1 MIREQAGVP
10 VMLMVKADAY
20 GHGLCKVAT
29 YVDDIVDAFGVE
41 NVEEALRLK
50 KAGITKEILALA
62 VSPNEIET
70 AYRNGITI
78 GLHNTE
84 QFDKIVYLIG
94 HNRVNPQRFNIH
106 IKVDSGMHRLGF
118 CVADLE
124 KLLPKAKE
132 IGFRISGV
140 YSHLRDAG
148 NDQKDEFDKLAGI
161 VKSYYL
167 QAKNILRPAIRLQI
181 RICVTMWCELASKRT
196 RVR

>member
-1 MIREQAGVP
+1 
-10 VMLMVKADAY
+10 MLMVKADAY

-132 IGFRISGV
+132 IGLRISGV

-161 VKSYYL
+161 VKSYYP

-181 RICVTMWCELASKRT
+181 RICVTIWCELASKRT